1 MSGILTEGFSD
12 FLRCASIVLKRAA
25 FERRKISDAKIR
37 QGTQKMTIKF
47 QAFIAI
53 AVATFGLV
61 GCKTHNVELGV

>member
-1 MSGILTEGFSD
+1 
-12 FLRCASIVLKRAA
+12 
-25 FERRKISDAKIR
+25 
-37 QGTQKMTIKF
+37 MTIKF